1 MPEASHSSPFSEVGR
16 HKSRDCRPASARDWL
31 AAHARVRFGRL
42 NRFAAV
48 RGVRDVLVHLLSRE
62 GTGILFLTPYGFQ
75 ILLPASYTNL
85 IIMALDGVLFHPSL
99 LELTRRV
106 IRTGDVV
113 VDGGSNIGF
122 FALFAARLLGGK
134 GRVFAFEPD
143 TQSFLLLKRNVESN
157 GLTGT
162 VQLEEQ
168 ALTDANGSFEFS
180 VSVQEPM
187 LSSLVARADVD
198 DTRLIRVQGTRLD
211 DYFEKNG
218 VKQADVI
225 KLDLEGA
232 EPRALDGMTSILA
245 SARLVIFEI
254 NEPQL
259 AAIGIDP
266 VTLITKTAAKGTFET
281 ILYIDERNDQ
291 ICEWEP
297 DTFRE
302 ALHAYKYVNVLC
314 AKRGAISPLP

>member
-1 MPEASHSSPFSEVGR
+1 MPETSHSAPSPQATQR
-16 HKSRDCRPASARDWL
+16 KSSGCRPASPRDWL

-48 RGVRDVLVHLLSRE
+48 RGARDALVRLLARE
-62 GTGILFLTPYGFQ
+62 GTAILFLTSYGFQ
-75 ILLPASYTNL
+75 ILLPATYTGL

-99 LELTRRV
+99 LELSRRV

-122 FALFAARLLGGK
+122 FALFAASLLGGK

-143 TQSFLLLKRNVESN
+143 TQSFSILKRNVESN

-187 LSSLVARADVD
+187 LSSLVARMDV

-211 DYFEKNG
+211 DYFDKNG
-218 VKQADVI
+218 VKKADVI

-232 EPRALDGMTSILA
+232 EPQALDGMASILA
-245 SARLVIFEI
+245 SARLIIFEV

-259 AAIGIDP
+259 EAIGIDP
-266 VTLITKTAAKGTFET
+266 VALITKTAARGAFET
-281 ILYIDERNDQ
+281 ILFIDERTDK

-297 DTFRE
+297 EKFRE

-314 AKRGAISPLP
+314 AKQGAISPLP

>member
-1 MPEASHSSPFSEVGR
+1 MPEASPSSPFPETTRRKFSG
-16 HKSRDCRPASARDWL
+16 CRPASPRDWL

-48 RGVRDVLVHLLSRE
+48 RGARNALVRLLARE
-62 GTGILFLTPYGFQ
+62 GSAILFSTSYGFQ
-75 ILLPASYTNL
+75 ILLPATYTSL
-85 IIMALDGVLFHPSL
+85 IVASLDGILFHPSL
-99 LELTRRV
+99 LELSRRV

-122 FALFAARLLGGK
+122 FALFAASLLGGK

-187 LSSLVARADVD
+187 LSSLVARTDV

-211 DYFEKNG
+211 DYFEMNG
-218 VKQADVI
+218 VKKADVI

-232 EPRALDGMTSILA
+232 EPQALDGMASILT
-245 SARLVIFEI
+245 SARLIIFEV

-259 AAIGIDP
+259 EAIGIDP
-266 VTLITKTAAKGTFET
+266 VALITKTAARGTFET
-281 ILYIDERNDQ
+281 ILYIDERTDQ
-291 ICEWEP
+291 VCEWEP
-297 DTFRE
+297 DKFRE

-314 AKRGAISPLP
+314 AKRGAINPLP